1 MDRTFQNEVTKNAG
15 RLIHVNAES
24 VGQVHQDNLNQTPL
38 FKTNTKKLIINIYF
52 LFTLLPPLLI
62 QIVICD

>member
-38 FKTNTKKLIINIYF
+38 FKT
-52 LFTLLPPLLI
+52 FTLLPPLLI